1 VIPEEAE
8 VVELERQWADAFQ
21 RKDIAGLQRLM
32 ANNYALVIAVEGTP
46 LQVIPRNAWL
56 ESLDAYEIDEVG
68 IDQVYVRIYKSVAV
82 VSMLWRQKARLRGQK
97 ARSLLWTYGCGTT
110 KAGALRSHRAAR
122 HVGCSPVILRVP
134 DQLVLSADRLTGIR
148 TADRRAP
155 AHIRTL
161 TCARRTMST

>member
-1 VIPEEAE
+1 MNTETVMPEEAE

-68 IDQVYVRIYKSVAV
+68 IDQVYVRLYECVAV
-82 VSMLWRQKARLRGQK
+82 VSMLWRQKAKLRGQD
-97 ARSLLWTYGCGTT
+97 RS
-110 KAGALRSHRAAR
+110 AQFALVDVWVRDDEGWRIAERHSGRPEHVGAAR
-122 HVGCSPVILRVP
+122 PVIP
-134 DQLVLSADRLTGIR
+134 S
-148 TADRRAP
+148 
-155 AHIRTL
+155 
-161 TCARRTMST
+161 S